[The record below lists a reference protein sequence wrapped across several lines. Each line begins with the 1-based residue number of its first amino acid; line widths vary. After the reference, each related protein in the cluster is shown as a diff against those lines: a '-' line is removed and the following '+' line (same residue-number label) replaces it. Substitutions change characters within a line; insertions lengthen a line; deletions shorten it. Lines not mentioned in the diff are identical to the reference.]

1 MKDYLKLELSRRFVL
16 KGGSASALVLAGM
29 TLASENA
36 LADAKLATEAVK
48 KIAGN
53 KTPIQGKIKITAPQ
67 IADTGNSVPFSVA
80 IDSPM
85 TAGNHVKSV
94 HIFSDGNPRP
104 EVASFHFKPGSIAK
118 VSTRMRMSKTQNI
131 IVVAELNNGEIYLNK
146 AKVKVTIGGCGG

>member
-1 MKDYLKLELSRRFVL
+1 M
-16 KGGSASALVLAGM
+16 
-29 TLASENA
+29 
-36 LADAKLATEAVK
+36 K

-53 KTPIQGKIKITAPQ
+53 KTPTQGKIEITAPQ
-67 IADTGNSVPFSVA
+67 IADNGNTVPFSVA

-94 HIFSDGNPRP
+94 HIFADGNPRP

-131 IVVAELNNGEIYLNK
+131 IAVAELNNGEIYSNK
-146 AKVKVTIGGCGG
+146 VKVKVTIGGCGG